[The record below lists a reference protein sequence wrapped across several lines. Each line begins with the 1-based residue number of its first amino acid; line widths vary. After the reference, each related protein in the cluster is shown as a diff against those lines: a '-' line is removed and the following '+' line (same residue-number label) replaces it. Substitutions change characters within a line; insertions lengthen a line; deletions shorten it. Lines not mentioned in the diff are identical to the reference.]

1 MLDCCAE
8 LPKDVGKVPVPP
20 ELLAVVADDE
30 SDANDPALLTMPA
43 VGDVLA

>member
-8 LPKDVGKVPVPP
+8 LPKDVGKVPVSP
-20 ELLAVVADDE
+20 ELLVVVADDE
-30 SDANDPALLTMPA
+30 SDAKDPALLTIPA

>member
-1 MLDCCAE
+1 VLDCCAE

-30 SDANDPALLTMPA
+30 SDANDPALLTIAA